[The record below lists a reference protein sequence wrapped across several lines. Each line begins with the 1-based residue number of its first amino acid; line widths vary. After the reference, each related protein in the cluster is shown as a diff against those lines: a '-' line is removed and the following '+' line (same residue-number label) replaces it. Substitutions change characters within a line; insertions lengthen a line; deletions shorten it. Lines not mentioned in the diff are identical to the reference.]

1 MPDPDTTTRRP
12 RHTAADPV
20 SRQPPRTL
28 LDLGDRLLD
37 RMSSRHWGW
46 SQTMQ
51 LVLLLV
57 VVLLGAG
64 VALWLLRT
72 TIGWIAGIGGTGA
85 GIGYATRAWT
95 RHHRDATR
103 R

>member
-1 MPDPDTTTRRP
+1 
-12 RHTAADPV
+12 
-20 SRQPPRTL
+20 
-28 LDLGDRLLD
+28 
-37 RMSSRHWGW
+37 
-46 SQTMQ
+46 MQ
-51 LVLLLV
+51 LVHLLV
-57 VVLLGAG
+57 VVLLGAS

-72 TIGWIAGIGGTGA
+72 TIGWIAGIGG